1 MPERKLSL
9 PIVLSEATVGVAAAG
24 EVDVAAGAE
33 WEEEVWIAEEE
44 ATGCAEEA
52 AAEEEAGE
60 ATAEIEA
67 RRLQRLA

>member
-24 EVDVAAGAE
+24 EDDVAAGTE
-33 WEEEVWIAEEE
+33 WEEEVWIAEE